1 AAAVRAFEP
10 LASLG
15 LFQESAVLSDV
26 DARRFD
32 SIIGAFAAAKP
43 DAVINCIGIVKQRAE
58 ANDPIPSLEIN
69 ARFPHRLAQLCRAT
83 GSRLIHISTDCVF
96 SGKKGM
102 YTEQDQSDAE
112 DLYGRSKF
120 LGEVGEPPA
129 LTLRTS
135 IIGREIESRYGLV
148 EWFLGSRGRVRGFTG
163 AIYSGFTT
171 LEFSK
176 IIARV
181 LLDFPDLSGV
191 YHVSSDPISKH
202 DL

>member
-1 AAAVRAFEP
+1 MLGHKLYQTLPRDQFTVAAAVRAFEP

-96 SGKKGM
+96 SGKKG
-102 YTEQDQSDAE
+102 
-112 DLYGRSKF
+112 
-120 LGEVGEPPA
+120 
-129 LTLRTS
+129 
-135 IIGREIESRYGLV
+135 
-148 EWFLGSRGRVRGFTG
+148 
-163 AIYSGFTT
+163 
-171 LEFSK
+171 
-176 IIARV
+176 
-181 LLDFPDLSGV
+181 
-191 YHVSSDPISKH
+191 
-202 DL
+202 